1 MPSPVTRH
9 LVLDNAAVSALL
21 SSRKRDARR
30 KAVVEAIL
38 AANGRRLVPTAVRG
52 EAGWDTTDPR
62 AADANRLLG
71 AGADVALDGVAANR
85 IVQLRAEVPTAS
97 VVDAAV
103 AGAAERVGEDG
114 NVVEVLTSDLR
125 DLGALAGHLSATLD
139 IDKV

>member
-1 MPSPVTRH
+1 
-9 LVLDNAAVSALL
+9 
-21 SSRKRDARR
+21 
-30 KAVVEAIL
+30 
-38 AANGRRLVPTAVRG
+38 
-52 EAGWDTTDPR
+52 
-62 AADANRLLG
+62 
-71 AGADVALDGVAANR
+71 VALDGVAANR

-139 IDKV
+139 IAKV